1 MKPEESPPQ
10 AETHTLETMELR
22 ATGQVCWVA
31 GACLPRTCEQVDHP
45 YREPITC
52 EQVDRPYGSLGTE
65 AGLVSH
71 SQDCRGNMQA
81 RMANYSSMREE
92 LRWWMGLCGGFQC
105 QDSACQ
111 SGVTM
116 LGGLSSQSGLGLWY
130 RRAILLEH
138 KFMCPQS
145 SKRILVS
152 KLEFSDSLIPFW

>member
-45 YREPITC
+45 Y
-52 EQVDRPYGSLGTE
+52 GSLGTE

-71 SQDCRGNMQA
+71 SQDWRGNMQA

-92 LRWWMGLCGGFQC
+92 LGWWMGLCGDFQC

-111 SGVTM
+111 LDVTT